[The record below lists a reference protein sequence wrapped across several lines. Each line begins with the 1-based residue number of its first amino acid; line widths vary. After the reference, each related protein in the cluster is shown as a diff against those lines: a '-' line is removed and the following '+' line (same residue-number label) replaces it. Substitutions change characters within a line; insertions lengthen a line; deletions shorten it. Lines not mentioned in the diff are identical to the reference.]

1 MASRRI
7 YGAGLLLAGA
17 AVAYASV
24 AASEKKEDVPG
35 VLAKASG
42 FFPATVNGF
51 TMTVGEFLLPAS
63 ILDTRPACGMAIA
76 YCTHPSTPIINSPF
90 YSIPLTPPLRTPAT
104 EIGDKTFCIAAVMAM
119 KYNRVLIFLGA
130 AGALLVMTILSVGI
144 GFALPNLIPKQY
156 THYAAAAL
164 FFYFG
169 VKLLMES
176 REAPAESGE
185 HSELAEAEEE
195 LAALKLGGGNSSSSS
210 GGGAEGGKFRGGKDE
225 EGEEEDIENTS
236 STPTGGSV
244 QRNGSGSGG
253 GNGNGGLDMGREG
266 AALSS
271 SESERETDPSA
282 KFSVT
287 KRGGVEVG
295 FLASLQRD
303 WPVLTQAFMIT
314 FLAEWGDRSQIA
326 TIAMAAAQH
335 PVGGEFFFGGC
346 GGCGRPHY
354 CNAPSVLSSFLQRA
368 IFHH

>member
-1 MASRRI
+1 
-7 YGAGLLLAGA
+7 
-17 AVAYASV
+17 
-24 AASEKKEDVPG
+24 
-35 VLAKASG
+35 
-42 FFPATVNGF
+42 
-51 TMTVGEFLLPAS
+51 
-63 ILDTRPACGMAIA
+63 
-76 YCTHPSTPIINSPF
+76 
-90 YSIPLTPPLRTPAT
+90 
-104 EIGDKTFCIAAVMAM
+104 MAM

-195 LAALKLGGGNSSSSS
+195 LAALKLGGGNGS
-210 GGGAEGGKFRGGKDE
+210 GEGGKFRGGKEVDE
-225 EGEEEDIENTS
+225 EGGGEEDIENTTSS
-236 STPTGGSV
+236 STPTGGSM

-253 GNGNGGLDMGREG
+253 GNGSGALLDLGAG
-266 AALSS
+266 AAESS
-271 SESERETDPSA
+271 RETDPSA

-287 KRGGVEVG
+287 KRGGEVG
-295 FLASLQRD
+295 FMASLQRD

-335 PVGGEFFFGGC
+335 PVGGECVC
-346 GGCGRPHY
+346 GGGGGAAHPLCSITFSSQASTH
-354 CNAPSVLSSFLQRA
+354 APFHTLTLNFPTSLITPPPSSFPGSCLGLRGWPCHVHRVGSDWWEAAGIPNQ
-368 IFHH
+368 